1 MTDPSSSDSDAT
13 LDFTGERFTPECV
26 REIWYEH
33 WHRYVFALP
42 LARGRRVLDAACGE
56 GYGSALLAS
65 TARTVTGVD
74 VDAQTIAHAR
84 RRYGDA
90 GDTGNLN
97 FQCASVTAIDAPDAS
112 FDLIVSF
119 ETIEHLAEHEQMLA
133 EFDRLLAPGG
143 LLLIS
148 SPDRDNYNAAGVA
161 NPFHV
166 RELDRDEFDGLLGRH
181 FPHRRLFGQRLG
193 FHSVVWSLDAHG
205 PNADGVAGPAQASR
219 LDTGS
224 GQLMPGPMA
233 APMYY
238 LAACAR
244 HGADLPAMPDLS
256 LFSDEQQSVYSHY
269 NNEIR
274 RVIAGG
280 HRILEL
286 ERELAE
292 LKAGRDEPR

>member
-1 MTDPSSSDSDAT
+1 MSHPPPSDTDAP

-56 GYGSALLAS
+56 GYGSALLAR
-65 TARTVTGVD
+65 TARSVTGVD
-74 VDAQTIAHAR
+74 VDADTITHAA

-90 GDTGNLN
+90 DKLQ

-119 ETIEHLAEHEQMLA
+119 ETIEHLAEQAQMLA

-166 RELDRDEFDGLLGRH
+166 RELDRDEFEGLLAAH
-181 FPHRRLFGQRLG
+181 FPQRRVFGQRLG
-193 FHSVVWSLDAHG
+193 FHSVVWSLDQPG
-205 PNADGVAGPAQASR
+205 PDADGVAGPAQASR

-224 GQLMPGPMA
+224 GQILSGPMA
-233 APMYY
+233 EPMYY

-244 HGADLPAMPDLS
+244 RSEELPAMPGLS
-256 LFSDEQQSVYSHY
+256 LFADQQQSVYSHY

-292 LKAGRDEPR
+292 LKAGRNEPR

>member
-1 MTDPSSSDSDAT
+1 MTDSARSDSESA

-56 GYGSALLAS
+56 GYGSALLARVAGS
-65 TARTVTGVD
+65 VTGVD

-84 RRYGDA
+84 RRYAQVA
-90 GDTGNLN
+90 GVE
-97 FQCASVTAIDAPDAS
+97 FQAASVTAIDAPDAA

-119 ETIEHLAEHEQMLA
+119 ETIEHLAEQAQMLA

-166 RELDRDEFDGLLGRH
+166 RELDRAEFEGLLGRH

-193 FHSVVWSLDAHG
+193 FHSLLWSLDGTGAST
-205 PNADGVAGPAQASR
+205 PAQASR
-219 LDTGS
+219 LDTGT
-224 GQLMPGPMA
+224 GKLLDGVMT

-244 HGADLPAMPDLS
+244 RGEDLPDLPALS
-256 LFSDEQQSVYSHY
+256 LFADEQQSIYSHY
-269 NNEIR
+269 NEEIR

-292 LKAGRDEPR
+292 LKAGRSESR